1 MNTIKFNTGRGY
13 SANGQTIIARLL
25 ENGEVVFVD
34 LARNINGRITLGC
47 LDIQF
52 INAIFDHHY
61 VLGCY
66 DRCDYVDE
74 SNSELINELKAF

>member
-66 DRCDYVDE
+66 DRCDYSDE
-74 SNSELINELKAF
+74 PNSELINELKAF